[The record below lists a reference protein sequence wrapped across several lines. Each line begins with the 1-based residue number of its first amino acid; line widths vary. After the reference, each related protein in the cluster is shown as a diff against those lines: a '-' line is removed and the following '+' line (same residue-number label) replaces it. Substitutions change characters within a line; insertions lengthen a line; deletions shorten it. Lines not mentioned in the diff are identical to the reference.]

1 MQKKIISS
9 FGLLF
14 LILLSTALALNAQWA
29 KTYGGGQNDYA
40 SFICPTSDGGYVVA
54 GSTDPTGTNNMDFV
68 VLKLSSMGEIQWQR
82 AYCGSD
88 DDWATSILQTSDGGY
103 AVTGK
108 TCSFGSGG
116 SDMWVLR
123 LQTNGDI
130 VWQKTYGTGYD
141 DNAQSIR
148 QTNDGGFVIAGS
160 METSS
165 SSPVMPQYVCV
176 LKLSQSGEIE
186 WQQAYGIGLD
196 DSASSIQQTQD
207 GGYVVAGTTLSE
219 VTAHNAFLIL
229 KLSPSGNIQWQ
240 KSFITWPYTS
250 SANSV
255 QQTNEGGYIVAGM
268 LKYDPSP
275 SLFYVYVLKLLSNGE
290 SEWGRAYREN
300 DWNSVW
306 SSASSVRQENDG
318 GYIVSGFKDSTGET
332 ARDAWIL
339 RLNPDG
345 NIVWQKSYG
354 GSEDD
359 YAKCIAPAS
368 NGGYIFAGDTKS
380 FLAEKSDIWVVNTK
394 SDGSIYSS
402 CEFIWITDEQKKV
415 VSEVDYDTNLVAI
428 DPNFETHNTGILPIY
443 SSLNRSLL
451 CEESKFNLTLQASA
465 GGTTNPPPG
474 THVYYNMAAVQVE
487 AIPDLDYK
495 FFSWTGDVPSGL
507 ENNNLI
513 TLIMS
518 SNKSLTANFIKI
530 VSPPVNFAGQ
540 KVSNRSLSQI
550 EYINVLTW
558 QANTGNTNVQKYK
571 IYLTGQNNRTLL
583 AELNASTF
591 HYWHRKV
598 ERTRE
603 YNYQLIAVNDKQQE
617 SDPAYLTVR

>member
-82 AYCGSD
+82 AYGGSD
-88 DDWATSILQTSDGGY
+88 DDWAT
-103 AVTGK
+103 
-108 TCSFGSGG
+108 SGG

-176 LKLSQSGEIE
+176 LKLSQSGGIE

-487 AIPDLDYK
+487 AIPDSDYK

-507 ENNNLI
+507 ENNSLI